1 MRAEGARSGV
11 AKRAAASAMT
21 GSARVADGLVAWAF
35 AVKAAAS
42 RRTPK
47 KIFRLTLAG
56 GNDSGSVEVWMRG
69 ERTANLLR

>member
-1 MRAEGARSGV
+1 MC
-11 AKRAAASAMT
+11 
-21 GSARVADGLVAWAF
+21 VADGLVARVF
-35 AVKAAAS
+35 AAKAAAS

-47 KIFRLTLAG
+47 KVFRLTLAG